1 MKIEKKK
8 INKSLYSTSFKIL
21 SQMEAEQ
28 GFFESII
35 SHKTKKKIK
44 FFNLGKKNN
53 WKKLLD
59 NETIQKIDGVFKNE
73 MRELNYL

>member
-1 MKIEKKK
+1 
-8 INKSLYSTSFKIL
+8 
-21 SQMEAEQ
+21 MEAEQ

-35 SHKTKKKIK
+35 SRNTKKKIK

-73 MRELNYL
+73 MRELNFL